1 LTDLTITDGDLHQ
14 DGTPATQ
21 VNRVVSHPT
30 MSFLVTAHEDKFIRI
45 FDILT
50 GM

>member
-1 LTDLTITDGDLHQ
+1 MMIADYVLYQ